1 MTETAAMDTSV
12 SETYFANAIAAA
24 LREAM
29 DEDESVIVLGEDVEI
44 STIGCTKGLVER
56 FGRNRVRNTPISE
69 ATVVGSCVG
78 AAASGLRPV
87 MDLMF
92 SSFFY
97 VAMDQVANQ
106 AARLRYMSGG
116 QVDLPLVY
124 FAGTGPSGSAAAQHS
139 ENPHPMLMQAS
150 GIKVVFPSTPA
161 DAKGLLLASIR
172 DPNPVVYL
180 MDLVLA
186 GKKGPVGS
194 EPYTIPL
201 GQGSIKREGSD
212 VTVVAIASTVY
223 QALEVA
229 DQLEAEKGVSVEVI
243 DPRTLVPFDWA
254 LVMTSVRRTGR
265 LVVVDP
271 ARRTCGAAAE
281 IVSRVVDDAW
291 RDLKAR
297 PQRVTWEDV
306 PMPFSPPLEEAVIVA
321 SEQIRDA
328 VLATIGDTPAGVAK
342 TA

>member
-1 MTETAAMDTSV
+1 MTTTSSV
-12 SETYFANAIAAA
+12 SSVVEETYFANAIAAA
-24 LREAM
+24 LAEAM
-29 DEDESVIVLGEDVEI
+29 EEDPSVVILGEDVEI

-56 FGRNRVRNTPISE
+56 FGRTRVRNSPISE

-78 AAASGLRPV
+78 AAATGLRPF

-92 SSFFY
+92 SSFVY

-116 QVDLPLVY
+116 QVDLPLVL

-139 ENPHPMLMQAS
+139 ENPHPILMHLS

-172 DPNPVVYL
+172 DRNPVFYL
-180 MDLVLA
+180 MDLMLA
-186 GKKGPVGS
+186 GKKGPVPQQ
-194 EPYTIPL
+194 PYAIPL
-201 GQGSIKREGSD
+201 GQAEVKREGSD
-212 VTVVAIASTVY
+212 VTVVAIGSAVG

-229 DQLEAEKGVSVEVI
+229 ESLANEEGISTEVI
-243 DPRTLVPFDWA
+243 DPRTLVPFDWD
-254 LVMTSVRRTGR
+254 LVAAAVRRSGR

-281 IVSRVVDDAW
+281 IVTRIGELCW
-291 RDLKAR
+291 NELKTAPR
-297 PQRVTWEDV
+297 RVTWEDV
-306 PMPFSPPLEEAVIVA
+306 PIPFSPPLEDAVVVSTAEIREAILA
-321 SEQIRDA
+321 ATRDA
-328 VLATIGDTPAGVAK
+328 EKHRASV
-342 TA
+342 

>member
-1 MTETAAMDTSV
+1 MSGTTAVDSV
-12 SETYFANAIAAA
+12 TSETYFTNAIATA
-24 LREAM
+24 LAEAM
-29 DEDESVIVLGEDVEI
+29 AEDESVIVLGEDVEI

-56 FGRNRVRNTPISE
+56 FGRNRVRNSPISE

-116 QVDLPLVY
+116 QVELPLVY
-124 FAGTGPSGSAAAQHS
+124 FAGSGPSGSAAAQHS
-139 ENPHPMLMQAS
+139 ENPHPALMQVA
-150 GIKVVFPSTPA
+150 GLKVVFPSTPA

-180 MDLVLA
+180 LDLVLA
-186 GKKGPVGS
+186 GTKGPVS
-194 EPYTIPL
+194 HEPYAIPL
-201 GQGSIKREGSD
+201 GVGDVKRRGSD
-212 VTVVAIASTVY
+212 LTVVAIASAVP
-223 QALEVA
+223 QALAVA
-229 DQLEAEKGVSVEVI
+229 DALEASDGISVEVI
-243 DPRTLVPFDWA
+243 DPRTLVPFDWD
-254 LVMTSVRRTGR
+254 LVIESVRRTGR

-281 IVSRVVDDAW
+281 IAARASESCW
-291 RDLKAR
+291 SQLKSAPR
-297 PQRVTWEDV
+297 RVTWEDV
-306 PMPFSPPLEEAVIVA
+306 PIPFSPPLELAVTVRP
-321 SEQIRDA
+321 EMIRDA
-328 VLATIGDTPAGVAK
+328 IRACAQET
-342 TA
+342 